1 MVKSDRARLS
11 QPRHELVVE
20 KDFAIRMRDG
30 ATLYADVYRPKANG
44 RFPAIVNIS
53 AYQKDKVWVPPADLE
68 EPANPYM
75 SWETVNPT
83 WWVPRGYA
91 CVRVDTRGAGKSPG
105 LSDPG
110 GFQETFDFYDSIEW
124 VAKQKWCSGRV
135 GTAGISYH
143 ATTQWRVA
151 GLRPPSLKAMIPWE
165 GYGDCYRDAVF
176 HGGIFQ
182 LYYLATWYATQ
193 MAHHLLGEPQQYNP
207 DAFHNERLYN
217 YMRHSLDTGYWASRS
232 AHWDKIEVPF
242 YSAGNWSGHNLHL
255 RGNIEGFVRAASKH
269 KKLRVHCGTHY
280 HAFYTEEGRHDQL
293 RWFDYWLK
301 GIDTG
306 IMDEP
311 PVKLLIRTGGGGMKD
326 YRFRFESE
334 WPLARTQW
342 TRFYLQPERKEPST
356 DAMGVEGRL
365 VREPPR
371 KKGSVTYSATGTSHA
386 GVASASSTMLQAGSM
401 HRTGISFET
410 DPMEEDTEVTGPIV
424 LKLWVSSTK
433 KDMDIFATLRNIGP
447 DGKDVWEV
455 GQQGQPVPVAKGWL
469 RASHRKLDTGRSLP
483 HRPFHMHD
491 ERWWLTPNEIVECD
505 VEIWPACMVFR
516 KGHRIRLDIQ
526 PRDGVGSAPYTHYH
540 ADYNTGGF
548 NAVHAGPGISS
559 YLLLPI
565 IPARRGGE
573 MWVDGDE

>member
-1 MVKSDRARLS
+1 LKGKGPRPS
-11 QPRHELVVE
+11 QPRHEMVVE
-20 KDFAIRMRDG
+20 KDVPVRMRDG
-30 ATLYADVYRPKANG
+30 ATLYADVFRPRANG
-44 RFPAIVNIS
+44 KYPAIINIS

-68 EPANPYM
+68 EKANPYM
-75 SWETVNPT
+75 TWETVNPT

-110 GFQETFDFYDSIEW
+110 GFQETLDFYDSIEW
-124 VAKQKWCSGRV
+124 AAKQKWCSGNI

-151 GLRPPSLKAMIPWE
+151 GLKPPSLKAMIPWE

-217 YMRHSLDTGYWASRS
+217 YMRHSLDTGFWANRS
-232 AHWDKIEVPF
+232 AHWDSIEVPF

-293 RWFDYWLK
+293 RWFDHWLK

-306 IMDEP
+306 IMKEP
-311 PVKLLIRTGGGGMKD
+311 PIKLLIRTGNGGMKD
-326 YRFRFESE
+326 YAFRFENE

-342 TRFYLQPERKEPST
+342 TRFYLRPHAKEPSA
-356 DAMGVEGRL
+356 DAMGVEGTL
-365 VREPPR
+365 ENKPPG
-371 KKGSVTYSATGTSHA
+371 KKASVTYSATGTSHA

-401 HRTGISFET
+401 HRTGIAFET
-410 DPMEEDTEVTGPIV
+410 EPLRADTEVTGPIV

-433 KDMDIFATLRNIGP
+433 KDMDIFATLRNIGT

-469 RASHRKLDTGRSLP
+469 RASHRKLDPARSLP
-483 HRPFHMHD
+483 YRPFHAHD
-491 ERWWLTPNEIVECD
+491 GRLWLTPGEIVECD

-516 KGHRIRLDIQ
+516 KGHRIRIDIQ

-548 NAVHAGPGISS
+548 NTIHAGPGMASH
-559 YLLLPI
+559 LLLPI
-565 IPARRGGE
+565 IPARKH
-573 MWVDGDE
+573 